1 MTMGMRRIRTPRTRT
16 SHRRLSSK
24 LSKLSN
30 SNSSSINKL
39 KTLATDLY
47 QARIVGLRGI
57 LPGVTGG
64 RTTLGSMTCSV
75 RCRAWSSRRLNR
87 IHLRARSRKDLTTW
101 V

>member
-24 LSKLSN
+24 LSKP
-30 SNSSSINKL
+30 SNSSINNL
-39 KTLATDLY
+39 RTLAMDLY

-64 RTTLGSMTCSV
+64 RMTLGSMTCSV
-75 RCRAWSSRRLNR
+75 RCRAWSSRRHSR